1 MKKTL
6 IGRKKE
12 KAILLEALASEEAEM
27 ISVIGRRRVGKTFL
41 VRTVYQDAICL
52 ELEGIQ
58 NSPRKEQLLDFTVRL
73 NRVAKSA
80 KKIKVPSTWQQAFY
94 LLIEYLESLESEQ
107 KKVIFFDELP
117 WLATHK
123 SGFLRALGMFWNS
136 WASRNNVVVVI
147 CGSAA
152 SWMIQ
157 KVVNHK
163 GGLHNRI
170 TKRLHLKPFTLA
182 ETSSY
187 FQSRNIQID
196 PYQIVQIYMAMG
208 GVPHYL
214 KEIRPGK
221 SAIQNIQDICFSD
234 TGLLKDEFSRLYPA
248 LFDNAENHI
257 IVIRTLFEKKQGMTR
272 SELIKKAN
280 LSSGGTISKVLNEL
294 KHSGFVEIYQA
305 FNKKKKDQLFRL
317 TDEYSL
323 FYLQFIE
330 DNLQEEQDV
339 WQRLS
344 QTRSYKSWSGYAYE
358 NICLKHLSQIKKA
371 LGISGVY
378 STSSTFTKKGTSTNL
393 GTQIDLLIDRNDHVI
408 NLFEIKFYNNKFTL
422 DKNTADNLR
431 GKMRIFQEKTKTN
444 KQLFWGVITTFGI
457 TPSQHSIGLI
467 QQVITLVELFEE

>member
-1 MKKTL
+1 MEKKL
-6 IGRKKE
+6 IGREKE
-12 KAILLEALASEEAEM
+12 KEILLEALASEEAEM
-27 ISVIGRRRVGKTFL
+27 VSVIGRRRVGKTFL
-41 VRTVYQDAICL
+41 VRSVYHDAICL

-58 NSPRKEQLLDFTVRL
+58 NAPRKEQLKDFAIRL
-73 NRVAKSA
+73 NRAARSA
-80 KKIKVPSTWQQAFY
+80 EKIVEPANWMDAFY
-94 LLIEYLESLESEQ
+94 LLIDYLERVEQ
-107 KKVIFFDELP
+107 KNKKVIFFDELP

-182 ETSSY
+182 ETRKY
-187 FQSRNIQID
+187 FQSRKINID
-196 PYQIVQIYMAMG
+196 PYQIVQIYMTMG

-214 KEIRPGK
+214 KEVRSGK

-234 TGLLKDEFSRLYPA
+234 TGLLKDEFSRLYLA
-248 LFDNAENHI
+248 LFENAHNHI
-257 IVIRTLFEKKQGMTR
+257 AIIRTLFEKKQGMTR
-272 SELIKKAN
+272 SELIQKAK
-280 LSSGGTISKVLNEL
+280 LSSGGNTSKVLNEL
-294 KHSGFVEIYQA
+294 KHSGFIEAYYP

-330 DNLQEEQDV
+330 DNLQEEPGA

-344 QTRSYKSWSGYAYE
+344 QTQAYKSWSGYAYE
-358 NICLKHLSQIKKA
+358 NICLKHLPQIKKA

-378 STSSTFTKKGTSTNL
+378 SISSTFVKKGTTTEK

-408 NLFEIKFYNNKFTL
+408 NLFEIKFYNTTL
-422 DKNTADNLR
+422 SLNKNTAENLR
-431 GKMRIFQEKTKTN
+431 EKMRIFQETTRTK
-444 KQLFWGVITTFGI
+444 KQLFWGLITTFGLNAN
-457 TPSQHSIGLI
+457 QHSIGLI
-467 QQVITLVELFEE
+467 QQVIELEELFE